1 LRERNRSLDER
12 ILRWRLTPYRGS
24 LQGCRRLLCFEG
36 QVIPAFGDDIRELLH
51 ACADSNDFCAWQQF
65 VARFERAITLSV
77 IRTAKQ
83 WGEAPDEIAADLV
96 QETYLRLC
104 DGRFHLLRSFALN
117 HPHAVEG
124 YVKTVA
130 ANVTHDFCKARR
142 SSKNGSASVDQI
154 HDSFEPPASLDSFGG
169 EVDMERAVL
178 LSEIEKGL
186 DACTEGPMRDRDR
199 TLFWLY
205 YRLGMSASAIASMP
219 SMGLTV
225 KGVESAI
232 LRLTR
237 QVRAYIATSESSAER
252 QTSQSVRGFRA
263 AKSF

>member
-1 LRERNRSLDER
+1 MISACAED
-12 ILRWRLTPYRGS
+12 
-24 LQGCRRLLCFEG
+24 
-36 QVIPAFGDDIRELLH
+36 VRELIH
-51 ACADSNDFCAWQQF
+51 ACADSTDFRAWEQF

-77 IRTAKQ
+77 VRTARQ
-83 WGEAPDEIAADLV
+83 WGVAPDEIVADLV

-104 DGRFHLLRSFALN
+104 DGRFHLLSRFAFN

-142 SSKNGSASVDQI
+142 SSKNGAGSIDQI
-154 HDSFEPPASLDSFGG
+154 HDSYEPQASIDGFGG
-169 EVDMERAVL
+169 ELDIERTIL
-178 LSEIEKGL
+178 LSEILRGLEK
-186 DACTEGPMRDRDR
+186 CTGGATQDRDQ

-205 YRLGMSASAIASMP
+205 YRQGMSASAIASLP
-219 SMGLTV
+219 TIGLSV

-237 QVRAYIATSESSAER
+237 QVRNHIVRSRSSVNQLPAPKG
-252 QTSQSVRGFRA
+252 RGFRA
-263 AKSF
+263 LKSF

>member
-1 LRERNRSLDER
+1 METIFPWIGKRAF
-12 ILRWRLTPYRGS
+12 
-24 LQGCRRLLCFEG
+24 FEG
-36 QVIPAFGDDIRELLH
+36 QVISASAEDVRDLLH
-51 ACADSNDFCAWQQF
+51 ACADSTDFRAWEQF
-65 VARFERAITLSV
+65 VARFERAISLSV
-77 IRTAKQ
+77 IRTARQ

-104 DGRFHLLRSFALN
+104 DGRFHLLSSFAAD

-142 SSKNGSASVDQI
+142 SSKNGAGSIDQI
-154 HDSFEPPASLDSFGG
+154 HDSYEPPASMKGFGG
-169 EVDMERAVL
+169 ELDIERTIL
-178 LSEIEKGL
+178 LSEILRGL
-186 DACTEGPMRDRDR
+186 EQCTGGAMRDRDQ

-205 YRLGMSASAIASMP
+205 YRQGMSASAIASLP
-219 SMGLTV
+219 TMGLSV

-237 QVRAYIATSESSAER
+237 QVRNHIAGSRSSADPLP
-252 QTSQSVRGFRA
+252 SQKERGFRA
-263 AKSF
+263 VKSF

>member
-1 LRERNRSLDER
+1 
-12 ILRWRLTPYRGS
+12 
-24 LQGCRRLLCFEG
+24 
-36 QVIPAFGDDIRELLH
+36 VISAPAEDVRELLL
-51 ACADSNDFCAWQQF
+51 ACADSNDFRAWEQF

-104 DGRFHLLRSFALN
+104 DGRFHLLNKFALD

-142 SSKNGSASVDQI
+142 SSKNGAGSIDQI
-154 HDSFEPPASLDSFGG
+154 HDTFEPVASIESFGG
-169 EVDMERAVL
+169 QVDMERKIL
-178 LSEIEKGL
+178 LREIQKGL
-186 DACTEGPMRDRDR
+186 EACTVGATRDRDR

-205 YRLGMSASAIASMP
+205 YKNGMSAAAIASLP
-219 SMGLTV
+219 TIDLTV
-225 KGVESAI
+225 KGVESAL

-237 QVRAYIATSESSAER
+237 LVRNHIAVVRSSGEQDSA
-252 QTSQSVRGFRA
+252 QKGRGFRA
-263 AKSF
+263 LKSF

>member
-1 LRERNRSLDER
+1 MISASAED
-12 ILRWRLTPYRGS
+12 
-24 LQGCRRLLCFEG
+24 
-36 QVIPAFGDDIRELLH
+36 VRELLR
-51 ACADSNDFCAWQQF
+51 ACADSNDFRAWEQF

-83 WGEAPDEIAADLV
+83 WGEAPDEIASDLV

-104 DGRFHLLRSFALN
+104 NGRFHLLSKFAVH

-142 SSKNGSASVDQI
+142 SSKNGSGSIDQI
-154 HDSFEPPASLDSFGG
+154 HEAFEPIASIESFGG
-169 EVDMERAVL
+169 QVDMERQVL
-178 LSEIEKGL
+178 LGEIQRGL
-186 DACTEGPMRDRDR
+186 EACTSGPTRDRDR

-205 YRLGMSASAIASMP
+205 YRHGMSAASIASLP
-219 SMGLTV
+219 TIGLTV

-237 QVRAYIATSESSAER
+237 LVRTQIASARYSGEQESA
-252 QTSQSVRGFRA
+252 QKGRGFRA
-263 AKSF
+263 LKSF